1 MRLSHRLAVSAL
13 SLVSAASLVA
23 CGGASDSTS
32 SSAPTS
38 EARDASTASGGT
50 AVTGEITVFA
60 AASLK
65 GAYQDIAEAFEQAN
79 PDASVSFDF
88 QGSQDLVSN
97 LSEGSAADVLA
108 TADTQTMDDA
118 AGQNLVGEQREFA
131 TNVLSILVPAGNP
144 GGITGFDESLNAEG
158 VDLAVCNSQAPCG
171 HATEEMER
179 ATGVTLDPDSEESKV
194 SDVRGKVESGQAEA
208 GIVYTT
214 DAVASTGSAGTE
226 EITIPDLGII
236 NHDPIAMT
244 AAAANSEGAQAFI
257 DFVLSDQ
264 GQEILRGY
272 GFGAPAG
279 SASETPADAE
289 SAEPAASETPAD
301 AESAESAESE
311 TPADAESTEPTESA
325 QAESGT
331 ESG

>member
-1 MRLSHRLAVSAL
+1 M
-13 SLVSAASLVA
+13 
-23 CGGASDSTS
+23 
-32 SSAPTS
+32 
-38 EARDASTASGGT
+38 
-50 AVTGEITVFA
+50 
-60 AASLK
+60 
-65 GAYQDIAEAFEQAN
+65 
-79 PDASVSFDF
+79 
-88 QGSQDLVSN
+88 
-97 LSEGSAADVLA
+97 
-108 TADTQTMDDA
+108 
-118 AGQNLVGEQREFA
+118 GEQREFA

-264 GQEILRGY
+264 GQETLRGY

-289 SAEPAASETPAD
+289 SAEPAESETPAD
-301 AESAESAESE
+301 AESA
-311 TPADAESTEPTESA
+311 EPTESA

>member
-32 SSAPTS
+32 SSTPTS
-38 EARDASTASGGT
+38 EAQDASTASGGT

-144 GGITGFDESLNAEG
+144 GGITGFDESLNAKG

-208 GIVYTT
+208 GIV
-214 DAVASTGSAGTE
+214 
-226 EITIPDLGII
+226 
-236 NHDPIAMT
+236 
-244 AAAANSEGAQAFI
+244 
-257 DFVLSDQ
+257 
-264 GQEILRGY
+264 
-272 GFGAPAG
+272 
-279 SASETPADAE
+279 
-289 SAEPAASETPAD
+289 
-301 AESAESAESE
+301 
-311 TPADAESTEPTESA
+311 
-325 QAESGT
+325 
-331 ESG
+331 

>member
-32 SSAPTS
+32 SSTPTS
-38 EARDASTASGGT
+38 EAQDASTASGGT

-158 VDLAVCNSQAPCG
+158 VDLTVCNSQAPCG

-244 AAAANSEGAQAFI
+244 AAAANSEGAQTFI

-289 SAEPAASETPAD
+289 SAEPAESETPAD

-331 ESG
+331 ESD

>member
-32 SSAPTS
+32 SSTPTS
-38 EARDASTASGGT
+38 EAQDASTASGGT

-194 SDVRGKVESGQAEA
+194 SDVRGKVESGEADA
-208 GIVYTT
+208 GIVYVT
-214 DAVASTGSAGTE
+214 DAATAKGTE

-289 SAEPAASETPAD
+289 SAEPAESETPAD

-331 ESG
+331 ESD

>member
-32 SSAPTS
+32 SSTPTS

-131 TNVLSILVPAGNP
+131 TNVLSIIVPEGNP
-144 GGITGFDESLNAEG
+144 AGITGFDESLNAEG
-158 VDLAVCNSQAPCG
+158 VNLVICDDQAGVPCG
-171 HATEEMER
+171 TATREMEE
-179 ATGVTLDPDSEESKV
+179 ATGVTLHPASEETKV
-194 SDVRGKVESGQAEA
+194 SSVQEKVESGEADA
-208 GIVYTT
+208 GIVYATN
-214 DAVASTGSAGTE
+214 AASAKGTE
-226 EITIPDLGII
+226 EITIPDHGIV
-236 NHDPIAMT
+236 NHYPIATT
-244 AAAANSEGAQAFI
+244 ASASNPAGGRAFV
-257 DFVLSDQ
+257 DFVLSDK
-264 GQEILRGY
+264 GREILAKY
-272 GFGAPAG
+272 GFGAPSDS
-279 SASETPADAE
+279 SAAPTSAAAPAEEA
-289 SAEPAASETPAD
+289 
-301 AESAESAESE
+301 
-311 TPADAESTEPTESA
+311 TEN
-325 QAESGT
+325 G
-331 ESG
+331 

>member
-32 SSAPTS
+32 SSTPTS
-38 EARDASTASGGT
+38 EAQDASTASGGT

-65 GAYQDIAEAFEQAN
+65 GAYQDIA
-79 PDASVSFDF
+79 DASVSFDF

-158 VDLAVCNSQAPCG
+158 VDLTVCNSQAPCG

-289 SAEPAASETPAD
+289 SAEPAESETPAD